1 LKKAV
6 KDISRENNKKSKK
19 EDNKKEKKKKRK
31 KDKKRRKRTPS
42 PSSSSSSSSSSS
54 ENGDG
59 DDEYYG
65 TRIPKRTLKP
75 KAKKAY
81 GSVSFNYDSFDTR
94 SKDDVT
100 VSVGKLPQFDGTNF
114 TKWKHMMKAYLTDSS
129 LELWTIVCVSF
140 DDPED
145 FGNLTPRDSRN
156 VKRNAQATSIL
167 LSALSAQEYNQ
178 VNGLEITKEIW
189 DTHLIAH
196 EGVDK
201 IKKSKINILMA
212 ELNRFTIFDGEG
224 PQKMFDR
231 LMVIV
236 GKIRGLGGDELY
248 EHYVVKVMLEA
259 FALRNPTL
267 VNLFREKNRFE
278 EFSPNDVLGR
288 IRTHELMEKE
298 IQHRKKIGEL
308 EPKLNNLKV
317 KDVALQSN
325 NSSKPSTSSKHS
337 TSSKPTRSKSKK
349 VEVESSSSDS
359 SDNED
364 EDSPVEIG
372 DVAFFIRKYRTRLRK
387 QGYKFTKRKYSNKK
401 KRTCYNCG
409 STDHFIVECPN
420 EKKENKNDKGKE
432 TAIVNML

>member
-1 LKKAV
+1 
-6 KDISRENNKKSKK
+6 
-19 EDNKKEKKKKRK
+19 
-31 KDKKRRKRTPS
+31 
-42 PSSSSSSSSSSS
+42 
-54 ENGDG
+54 
-59 DDEYYG
+59 
-65 TRIPKRTLKP
+65 
-75 KAKKAY
+75 
-81 GSVSFNYDSFDTR
+81 
-94 SKDDVT
+94 
-100 VSVGKLPQFDGTNF
+100 
-114 TKWKHMMKAYLTDSS
+114 
-129 LELWTIVCVSF
+129 
-140 DDPED
+140 
-145 FGNLTPRDSRN
+145 
-156 VKRNAQATSIL
+156 
-167 LSALSAQEYNQ
+167 
-178 VNGLEITKEIW
+178 
-189 DTHLIAH
+189 
-196 EGVDK
+196 
-201 IKKSKINILMA
+201 MA

-409 STDHFIVECPN
+409 STDHFIVECSN
-420 EKKENKNDKGKE
+420 EKKENKNDKGKGSYKKDQNPHHKRRNYGGE
-432 TAIVNML
+432 SHIGHEWNSGDESSSEGEGKKVATVAIKKLPSTSRLFDNLTDDEESSSIHCLMDKGEKVTP